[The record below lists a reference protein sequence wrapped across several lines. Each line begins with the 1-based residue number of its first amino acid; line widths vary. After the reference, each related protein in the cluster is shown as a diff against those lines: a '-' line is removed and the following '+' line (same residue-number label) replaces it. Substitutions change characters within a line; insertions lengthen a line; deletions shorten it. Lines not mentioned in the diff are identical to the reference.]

1 ERVSVA
7 AALQAAE
14 HALALPAGR
23 APAPPRRA
31 DPGEVRPALAR
42 VDVVRERDDALLIPV
57 VVLQRDL
64 DLGVTLLP
72 LEEQHLRVDRRLVLV
87 EVLDELDDAALV
99 EEGVAPP
106 VALVLDDDLEAPV
119 EERQLAQAVRE
130 RVEGERRLL
139 EDRGVGLEA
148 DDRPGLLR
156 GAGRGER
163 RLRHA
168 ALVPLRPLLA
178 LAPDLDLE
186 PLAERVDDRDADAVE
201 A

>member
-1 ERVSVA
+1 MCCFFFFFFFSS
-7 AALQAAE
+7 
-14 HALALPAGR
+14 
-23 APAPPRRA
+23 RRRHTRCSR
-31 DPGEVRPALAR
+31 DWSS
-42 VDVVRERDDALLIPV
+42 DVCSS
-57 VVLQRDL
+57 DL
-64 DLGVTLLP
+64 
-72 LEEQHLRVDRRLVLV
+72 
-87 EVLDELDDAALV
+87 
-99 EEGVAPP
+99 
-106 VALVLDDDLEAPV
+106 
-119 EERQLAQAVRE
+119 QLAQTVRE

-168 ALVPLRPLLA
+168 ALVALRPLLA

-201 A
+201 AARHLVRGVLEL